1 MVPGSPKISAKVDRS
16 ASYMARYICKN
27 LVAAGVCKR
36 AELQVAYA
44 IGMAHPVSVYVN
56 TYGTG
61 VVSDEDLAKVVR
73 EVFDLRPKAIIKNLR
88 LDRPIY
94 RETSNYG
101 HFGKDGF
108 AWEETDKVDQVKQA
122 VEKYQF

>member
-1 MVPGSPKISAKVDRS
+1 M
-16 ASYMARYICKN
+16 
-27 LVAAGVCKR
+27 
-36 AELQVAYA
+36 
-44 IGMAHPVSVYVN
+44 
-56 TYGTG
+56 
-61 VVSDEDLAKVVR
+61 EDTPRIHRTHTMTKVVR

-108 AWEETDKVDQVKQA
+108 ASEETDKVDQVKQA